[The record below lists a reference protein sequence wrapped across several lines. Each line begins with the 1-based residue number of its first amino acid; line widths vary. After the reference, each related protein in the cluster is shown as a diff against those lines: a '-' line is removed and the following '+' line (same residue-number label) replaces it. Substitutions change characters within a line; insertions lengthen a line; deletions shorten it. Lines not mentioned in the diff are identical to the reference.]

1 MGSNGNIIKKH
12 KNSNFTVVDNDI
24 LKNKNLSLKAK
35 GLLIMLLSLPDDWE
49 FSEAGLTVLSKDGR
63 DGLRSGLKELE
74 TFGYLKRTQEISGGK
89 FGRIIYNIFEIPLLE
104 KPMSEKPI
112 TEKPMSEIPHN
123 KELNNK
129 ELNNKVFNNIKDI
142 VELEEIDK
150 IPYKEI
156 IEYLNIRTQKNYRL
170 TDAVKTSIRARVNE
184 GFALDDFKTVIDKK
198 CVEWSGTEM
207 AKYLR
212 PQTLFGTKFDS
223 YLNQEVQPKKN
234 SNPYLDMQF
243 DSEGN
248 LI

>member
-1 MGSNGNIIKKH
+1 MKEKPTYYAILPADVRYDNDLTPNAKLLYAEITVLTQSNGVCWASDNYFMELYNVKRQSIQRWLKSLEDRGYIKREVIYKN
-12 KNSNFTVVDNDI
+12 NSNEI
-24 LKNKNLSLKAK
+24 
-35 GLLIMLLSLPDDWE
+35 E
-49 FSEAGLTVLSKDGR
+49 
-63 DGLRSGLKELE
+63 
-74 TFGYLKRTQEISGGK
+74 KRFI
-89 FGRIIYNIFEIPLLE
+89 RVY
-104 KPMSEKPI
+104 
-112 TEKPMSEIPHN
+112 TEKIQGYTQYCYKGIHN
-123 KELNNK
+123 NDTVNNTSI
-129 ELNNKVFNNIKDI
+129 NTTSNNIKDI

-150 IPYKEI
+150 IPYQEI
-156 IEYLNIRTQKNYRL
+156 IDYLNIRTQKNYRL